1 MHIYLQTPPGEDRPP
16 RFYHLILQPD
26 LLGGW
31 SLVREW
37 GAQGSGGRIVR
48 DHHDSREAA
57 EAAMM
62 RVRDEQVRRGYR
74 VVFVQGDQL
83 RE

>member
-1 MHIYLQTPPGEDRPP
+1 MHIYLQISPGEDRP
-16 RFYHLILQPD
+16 RFYHLILQAD

-37 GAQGSGGRIVR
+37 GAQGGSGRVVR

-57 EAAMM
+57 ETAMM
-62 RVRDEQVRRGYR
+62 RARDEQVKRGYR
-74 VVFVQGDQL
+74 VVFVQGDHL
-83 RE
+83 SE